1 MNFILRDNFADKI
14 SLDIPEMLYKLIQ
27 QKGGEIMI
35 AKAFG
40 NYFKQKRIGLGLTLR
55 EFCRIHELDPGN
67 ISKLERGLSKP
78 PQSQESLAKYAAM
91 LQIKESS
98 EEWCEFSDLAATS
111 AGKIPEDIISN
122 EEIMSALPVL
132 FRTARK
138 ENLNEEALVKL
149 VSAIKK
155 DLR

>member
-1 MNFILRDNFADKI
+1 
-14 SLDIPEMLYKLIQ
+14 
-27 QKGGEIMI
+27 MI
-35 AKAFG
+35 AKTFG

-55 EFCRIHELDPGN
+55 EFCRIHALDPGN

-78 PQSQESLAKYAAM
+78 PQSQELLANYAAM
-91 LQIKESS
+91 LQIKEGS

-111 AGKIPEDIISN
+111 AGKLPEDVISN

-138 ENLNEEALVKL
+138 ENLNEETLMKL